1 MMHPAP
7 ADDNEVLVTE
17 TNDDTF
23 LPVFA
28 RQRPF
33 SLILLVT
40 GVIGW
45 VASGIL
51 VLERLASTRTPSMS
65 PPVTSTPWSPAEK

>member
-33 SLILLVT
+33 ALILLE
-40 GVIGW
+40 IGRAH
-45 VASGIL
+45 V
-51 VLERLASTRTPSMS
+51 
-65 PPVTSTPWSPAEK
+65 